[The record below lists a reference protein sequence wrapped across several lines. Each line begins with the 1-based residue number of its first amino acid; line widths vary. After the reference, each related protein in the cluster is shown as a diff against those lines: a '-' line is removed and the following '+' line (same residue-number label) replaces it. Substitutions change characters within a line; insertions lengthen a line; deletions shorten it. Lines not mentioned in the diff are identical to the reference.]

1 LINRA
6 KRIVGCAGW
15 DSLDP
20 GHTFNNSQFAIVRSL
35 RG

>member
-6 KRIVGCAGW
+6 KRIVGCAGRN
-15 DSLDP
+15 SLDP
-20 GHTFNNSQFAIVRSL
+20 GHKLNNIQFAIARSL

>member
-6 KRIVGCAGW
+6 KRIVGCAGRN
-15 DSLDP
+15 SFDP
-20 GHTFNNSQFAIVRSL
+20 GHELNDSQFAIARSL